1 MYVDQELPLMQSKY
15 YETHKE
21 IMSRQKCCGQLS
33 GLAACHQKQM
43 QDSEITFHLELQLQ
57 GVALALFL
65 QNIICKK
72 CVLINIE
79 CHSNIKTRVG
89 QNICIHTQEC
99 ISIYIHIYNAI

>member
-1 MYVDQELPLMQSKY
+1 MLWSAVWISCLSP
-15 YETHKE
+15 ETDAG
-21 IMSRQKCCGQLS
+21 I
-33 GLAACHQKQM
+33 
-43 QDSEITFHLELQLQ
+43 SESTFHLELQLQ

-99 ISIYIHIYNAI
+99 ISIYMHIYNAI

>member
-1 MYVDQELPLMQSKY
+1 MLWSAVWISCLSS
-15 YETHKE
+15 ETDAG
-21 IMSRQKCCGQLS
+21 I
-33 GLAACHQKQM
+33 
-43 QDSEITFHLELQLQ
+43 SEITFHLELQLQ

-99 ISIYIHIYNAI
+99 ISIYMHIYNAI